1 MKTKYK
7 IALQGVLE
15 TPDKLESG
23 KIILVHPIEILYKEQ
38 IKISI
43 NLLNQN

>member
-1 MKTKYK
+1 MKTYK

-15 TPDKLESG
+15 TPCKIEVGSIKL
-23 KIILVHPIEILYKEQ
+23 INHIEILYKEQ
-38 IKISI
+38 VKTSI